1 MDKGSRHLLV
11 LTHGQEDGGS
21 RATLAF
27 ALAVSLQAMGA
38 DVVVYLH
45 SHASVWAFEKV
56 SQNIHIPGFDSLGV
70 YIDLFLEAK
79 GTIYAC
85 ASCVDDIN
93 NDPRYVGQYA
103 VGPVRSKVVP
113 AGITTLASLM
123 MERKTVSI

>member
-1 MDKGSRHLLV
+1 MEEKSRHLLV

-38 DVVVYLH
+38 EVVVYLH
-45 SHASVWAFEKV
+45 SHASVWAFEKI
-56 SQNIHIPGFDSLGV
+56 SQNINIPGFDSLGV
-70 YIDLFLEAK
+70 YIDLFLESE
-79 GTIYAC
+79 GTLYAC

-93 NDPRYVGQYA
+93 NDPRYTGQYA
-103 VGPVRSKVVP
+103 VGSVRKTVVP

-123 MERKTVSI
+123 MERKTISI